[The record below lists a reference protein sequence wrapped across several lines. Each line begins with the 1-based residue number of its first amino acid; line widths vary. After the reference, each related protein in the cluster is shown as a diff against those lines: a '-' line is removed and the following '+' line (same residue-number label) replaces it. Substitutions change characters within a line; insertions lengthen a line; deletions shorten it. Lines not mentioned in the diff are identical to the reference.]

1 MAFIAALFFF
11 FSKHKSAYEMRISDW
26 SSDVCSSDL
35 LPAGSVPTL
44 AGLLLLVILVYVFQ
58 CLADII
64 RARLLSRVSATID
77 HDLHSEIFE
86 LVQQISVER
95 PGRGDSLEPVRDLDQ
110 LRNFLSG
117 GGPLAI
123 ADLPWMLFFI
133 AVLTLLH
140 WTLGLTVLVGGLALL
155 ALTLAADRL
164 TRAPT
169 SIMTRQANLRIAVAE
184 TTRRHAEV
192 LKAMAMGPQLQR
204 QWTERSRAFLTAQQ
218 DMTDTASTLS
228 SASKVLRMLLQ
239 SLVLTAGALLVIE
252 GKATGGVIFA
262 SSILGSRALAPVEQA
277 IGNWRGLVAARQSW
291 HRLEGHLATL
301 RQDLPRLALPR
312 PHKELRV
319 ENLAMGPPGRPQL
332 TLAGKT
338 GRAHV

>member
-1 MAFIAALFFF
+1 
-11 FSKHKSAYEMRISDW
+11 
-26 SSDVCSSDL
+26 
-35 LPAGSVPTL
+35 
-44 AGLLLLVILVYVFQ
+44 
-58 CLADII
+58 
-64 RARLLSRVSATID
+64 
-77 HDLHSEIFE
+77 
-86 LVQQISVER
+86 
-95 PGRGDSLEPVRDLDQ
+95 
-110 LRNFLSG
+110 
-117 GGPLAI
+117 
-123 ADLPWMLFFI
+123 MLFFI

-252 GKATGGVIFA
+252 GKRSEEHTSELQSLMRNSYAVFCLKKKISKTQNKQTVN
-262 SSILGSRALAPVEQA
+262 EQL
-277 IGNWRGLVAARQSW
+277 I
-291 HRLEGHLATL
+291 
-301 RQDLPRLALPR
+301 
-312 PHKELRV
+312 
-319 ENLAMGPPGRPQL
+319 
-332 TLAGKT
+332 
-338 GRAHV
+338 